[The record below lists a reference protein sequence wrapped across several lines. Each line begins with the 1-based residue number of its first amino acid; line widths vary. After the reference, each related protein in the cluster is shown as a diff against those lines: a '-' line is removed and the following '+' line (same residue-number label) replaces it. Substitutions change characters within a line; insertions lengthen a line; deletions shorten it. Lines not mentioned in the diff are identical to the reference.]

1 MVVGVDTGIGTIGP
15 SGQDFGLGFEDI
27 DNTSP
32 RCVFHFKIILTMQ
45 AGQASLPQT
54 TLISFQNS
62 AELSNN
68 AGNLRELQAA
78 SFRDGLV
85 NHLPASYQVAWGYW
99 QKDDLMVG
107 VLDCLLLKSSAEPV
121 FQRGEFKIAAPSDLL
136 VALNWRSEKINAED
150 LLNIFVEADACY
162 DASAGGT
169 TSQVRYGWA
178 HPDGGKA
185 SYTEIQ
191 IALNA
196 SGLNEITLENKT
208 ESNPEIWLFEKRK
221 GKWYLSGI
229 MKDDFMKTLASGL
242 GASAPRRRLSRKRK
256 KTSIVPVG
264 RDDKG
269 KFPIHTA
276 SELGKVKQLEKI
288 LQEGADPN
296 ERDFSFNSPLHL
308 ASAANQAECVKVL
321 IKYGAEWQA
330 LNNKGKSSLHE
341 AAANG
346 SMVAA
351 KVLIESGAD
360 ANSLMDRKIT
370 PLHAASWNGHLDMV
384 AYLVSVG
391 ADINAINEDGNT
403 CLHFAAGNGQIKIV
417 KTLIQHGANPD
428 LLNHRQ
434 LDYLSVINEGY
445 SGPPIPVM

>member
-1 MVVGVDTGIGTIGP
+1 
-15 SGQDFGLGFEDI
+15 
-27 DNTSP
+27 
-32 RCVFHFKIILTMQ
+32 MQ
-45 AGQASLPQT
+45 AGQASLPHT
-54 TLISFQNS
+54 TLVPFQSLQESLNDPGS
-62 AELSNN
+62 LTAF
-68 AGNLRELQAA
+68 QAA
-78 SFRDGLV
+78 AFRDGLV
-85 NHLPASYQVAWGYW
+85 RNLPASHQITWGYW

-107 VLDCLLLKSSAEPV
+107 VLECLILKSGFEPV
-121 FQRGEFKIAAPSDLL
+121 FQRGEFTIVSPSDLM
-136 VALNWRSEKINAED
+136 VALNWRSDKITAED

-162 DASAGGT
+162 DASGGT
-169 TSQVRYGWA
+169 AKSQVRYGWV
-178 HPDGGKA
+178 HPDGGRS

-191 IALNA
+191 VALNA

-229 MKDDFMKTLASGL
+229 MKDDFMKSLASGL
-242 GASAPRRRLSRKRK
+242 GAATRRRKVSGK
-256 KTSIVPVG
+256 KKKNTVTPIG
-264 RDDKG
+264 RDSKG

-276 SELGKVKQLEKI
+276 SESGKVKQLEKA
-288 LQEGADPN
+288 LQEGTDPN

-308 ASAANQAECVKVL
+308 ASAANQAECVKLL
-321 IKYGAEWQA
+321 IEYGAEWQA

-346 SMVAA
+346 SLAA
-351 KVLIESGAD
+351 AQVLIEAGAD

-384 AYLVSVG
+384 AFLVSAG

>member
-1 MVVGVDTGIGTIGP
+1 
-15 SGQDFGLGFEDI
+15 
-27 DNTSP
+27 
-32 RCVFHFKIILTMQ
+32 MQ
-45 AGQASLPQT
+45 AGQASLPHT
-54 TLISFQNS
+54 TLVPFQSPQESLNDPGS
-62 AELSNN
+62 LTAF
-68 AGNLRELQAA
+68 QAA
-78 SFRDGLV
+78 AFRDGLV
-85 NHLPASYQVAWGYW
+85 KNLPASHQIAWGYW

-107 VLDCLLLKSSAEPV
+107 VLDCMVLKSGFEPV
-121 FQRGEFKIAAPSDLL
+121 FQRGEFTIASPSDLT
-136 VALNWRSEKINAED
+136 VALNWRSDKITAED

-162 DASAGGT
+162 DASEGT
-169 TSQVRYGWA
+169 AKSQVRYGWV
-178 HPDGGKA
+178 HPDGGKS

-191 IALNA
+191 VALNA

-208 ESNPEIWLFEKRK
+208 DSNPEIWFFEKRK
-221 GKWYLSGI
+221 GKWFLGGTMKEAFLRTLSI
-229 MKDDFMKTLASGL
+229 GL
-242 GASAPRRRLSRKRK
+242 SATARRKKPSRKRK
-256 KTSIVPVG
+256 KVAAAPEKRDTTGKSPVHVAAESG
-264 RDDKG
+264 NTKKLD
-269 KFPIHTA
+269 
-276 SELGKVKQLEKI
+276 SL
-288 LQEGADPN
+288 LQKDADPN

-308 ASAANQAECVKVL
+308 AAAANQAECVKLL
-321 IKYGAEWQA
+321 IEYGAEWQA

-346 SMVAA
+346 SLSAA
-351 KVLIESGAD
+351 QVLIESGAD

-417 KTLIQHGANPD
+417 KTLIQHGADPD
-428 LLNHRQ
+428 LLNHRK